1 MAIKIYTKQFA
12 GILPDIFK
20 VHNRFMRTFG
30 GSLQVKDGVADT
42 DTFLTLKTIDADV
55 VIQDYSTDE
64 NVAFGTGTGNTTR
77 FGPRKEIKA
86 VESQVPYESP
96 LAIHEGIDNVT
107 VNDVPSQVVA
117 ERLEKSGIAWAEHVN
132 GLLSKKLSESAGAT
146 VTGELTLAGVSKA
159 FADARK
165 ILLNN
170 KVNTALGRVA
180 YVTADVYN
188 LLLESNLTTTAKNS
202 NTNIDTGEVRMF
214 KGFIL
219 DELPD
224 EYFQEGENIYFAVD
238 NVGIAGVGI
247 SMTRTIDSEDFYG
260 VAIQSVAKYG
270 TYLPAANKKA
280 VVKATLTA
288 PLAA

>member
-1 MAIKIYTKQFA
+1 MATKFYTQQFA

-20 VHNRFMRTFG
+20 VQSHFMRTFG

-55 VIQDYSTDE
+55 VIQPYSTDE

-96 LAIHEGIDNVT
+96 LAIHEGIDHVT
-107 VNDVPSQVVA
+107 VNDIPSQVVA
-117 ERLEKSGIAWAEHVN
+117 ERLEKAAMAWTEHVN

-146 VTGELTLAGVSKA
+146 VSGELTVAGVSKA

-214 KGFIL
+214 KGFVL
-219 DELPD
+219 VELAD
-224 EYFQEGENIYFAVD
+224 EYFQTGENIYFAVD
-238 NVGIAGVGI
+238 NVGIAGIGI
-247 SMTRTIDSEDFYG
+247 SMTRAIDSEDFYG

-270 TYLPAANKKA
+270 TYFPEANKKA
-280 VVKATLTA
+280 VVKATLTQ
-288 PLAA
+288 PLAG